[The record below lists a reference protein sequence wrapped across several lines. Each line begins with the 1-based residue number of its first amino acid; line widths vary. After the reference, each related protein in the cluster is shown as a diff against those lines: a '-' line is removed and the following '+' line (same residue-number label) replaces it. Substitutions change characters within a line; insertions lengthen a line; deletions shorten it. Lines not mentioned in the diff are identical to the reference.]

1 MLWSEIKGY
10 PLRAFLICLVAY
22 SFAQLDQALFG
33 YAVPGIR
40 QEFGVSLKAMGWVFS
55 TSFVIGGVLIV
66 WLGIL
71 TDRIGRQ
78 KMFQAAI
85 IGSSLLIALHTV
97 APDIVTLTMLR
108 GLGVA
113 ACGLT
118 YPVTGAIVVE
128 ESPARYRGLLA
139 GFLQTGYPLGWFLAS
154 LLAAPLLVRYG
165 WRPMFLIGLANI
177 PYVFVIR
184 RYLRESK
191 RFEDVRGPWSVARGK
206 KQRTPGQRLTNGQRT
221 TDNGQRTTGKSR
233 LRELFAPHLLRR
245 TLTLFSGQFL
255 FVIAY
260 GGSAFFFPT
269 YFVEARGFDVGTAT
283 LLVGAANGIGAVGY
297 VISSLVGEFV
307 LTRRDT
313 IVLWSWLGTLAFLGL
328 IWGTTSRLSIVL
340 VFGLMTMFFY
350 GTTAVK
356 FTFIAE
362 HFPTRLRATG
372 ISFCSTL
379 AVTLGIALGPLLVAT
394 AVGAWGWNWA
404 FTLGVAIP
412 LLASGSVFLA
422 LKPIPSGVEVEEI
435 AA

>member
-1 MLWSEIKGY
+1 
-10 PLRAFLICLVAY
+10 
-22 SFAQLDQALFG
+22 
-33 YAVPGIR
+33 
-40 QEFGVSLKAMGWVFS
+40 
-55 TSFVIGGVLIV
+55 
-66 WLGIL
+66 
-71 TDRIGRQ
+71 
-78 KMFQAAI
+78 MFQAAI

-97 APDIVTLTMLR
+97 APNIVALTVLR

-113 ACGLT
+113 ACGLA

-128 ESPARYRGLLA
+128 ESPARYRGLFA
-139 GFLQTGYPLGWFLAS
+139 GFLQTGYPIGWFLAS

-165 WRPMFLIGLANI
+165 WRPMFLIGLMNI

-191 RFEDVRGPWSVARGK
+191 RFEAVPSPWSPSGK
-206 KQRTPGQRLTNGQRT
+206 SQIPNSKSQTNPKSKIQNPKFKGTRDPGTKVDQG
-221 TDNGQRTTGKSR
+221 TGDQSR

-245 TLTLFSGQFL
+245 TLTLFFGQFL

-269 YFVEARGFDVGTAT
+269 YFVEARNFDVGTAT

-297 VISSLVGEFV
+297 VISSLVGEFF

-313 IVLWSWLGTLAFLGL
+313 IVLWSWLGTLAFLWL
-328 IWGTTSRLSIVL
+328 IWGTASILSIIV

-350 GTTAVK
+350 GTAAVK

-379 AVTLGIALGPLLVAT
+379 AVTLGIALGPLLVST
-394 AVGAWGWNWA
+394 AVGVWGWNWA

-422 LKPIPSGVEVEEI
+422 LNPIPSGVEVEEI